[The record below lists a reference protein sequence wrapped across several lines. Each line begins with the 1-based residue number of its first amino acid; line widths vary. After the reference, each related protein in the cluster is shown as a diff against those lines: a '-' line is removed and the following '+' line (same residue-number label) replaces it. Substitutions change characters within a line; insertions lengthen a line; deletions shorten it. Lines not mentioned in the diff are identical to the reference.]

1 MIDIAT
7 SVRTA
12 LVNTRPNLPE
22 ITNVSSFVQ
31 DLRCDAID
39 MICIELA
46 VSDDCDIDLPSS
58 DFENCATVGDLAA
71 LVDRL
76 RETGA

>member
-1 MIDIAT
+1 MIDVAT

-22 ITNVSSFVQ
+22 ITNETCFVQ

-39 MICIELA
+39 MVCIELA
-46 VSDDCDIDLPSS
+46 VGDDCEVELPSCA
-58 DFENCATVGDLAA
+58 FENCDTVGDLAA
-71 LVDRL
+71 LIDRL
-76 RETGA
+76 KERAI